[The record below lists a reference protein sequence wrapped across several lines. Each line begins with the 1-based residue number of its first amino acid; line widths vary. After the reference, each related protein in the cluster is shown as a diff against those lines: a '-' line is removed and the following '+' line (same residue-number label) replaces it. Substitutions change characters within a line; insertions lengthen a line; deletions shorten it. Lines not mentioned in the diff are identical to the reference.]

1 MRKFWIIIIT
11 IAVIAIIAVFVF
23 ITSVYYGAFGHLQT
37 KQELLSYKN
46 ATASVVLSRND
57 ELIGKFFSENRT
69 NIEYS
74 EIPPHLLN
82 ALIATEDIRFYK
94 HKGFDIKSFFR
105 VLVKTILLNNHNAG
119 GGSTITQQL
128 AKNMFGR
135 DNYGILTL
143 IVNKTKE
150 IILAGRLE
158 NAFSKEEIITL
169 YLNTVTFGENVYGV
183 EAAARR
189 FFNKKVDELKIEESA
204 VLIGLLKANNYY
216 NPRLY
221 PENAKK
227 RRNVV
232 LGQMKKYDYLEE
244 HEADSLINLPLVSNY
259 INFESGGPADYF
271 LYQVKYHARDILQE
285 VKVKT
290 GKEWNIEED
299 GLVIT
304 TTLDLSLQNF
314 ANSAFK
320 DHLSV
325 MQKRLNKQY
334 QTVSGKRAAT
344 RIADRELKRLQ
355 MTDRA
360 DQTSFQDFSRDDSTF
375 TGAITVR
382 DSMIQAVKILQA
394 GLLAMDPVTGEILS
408 WVGGIDFRT
417 QPYDQILA
425 RRQLAST
432 FKPFL
437 YTVALEEGFR
447 PCDYLDNDSI
457 TDSGIEG
464 WSPENF
470 DHTTGGKYSLA
481 GALVHSMNIPTFNLY
496 RSINFDELDSL
507 WTRMGFYYTLRDYPS
522 VAMGTAEASVMEVA
536 IAYSAFANG
545 GFKVETNT
553 IQSIKTADGE
563 MIWQKPDQNKGKR
576 IITDETTRVLSAILR
591 RAVLEGTGSAL
602 GGVYGVTIPLSGK
615 TGTSQDYADAWFSAF
630 NPSLVIVSRVGA
642 SSPSIHFFSGSN
654 GSGSALALPLVG
666 LTLKQAQLNPVLKKK
681 FNTYQPGLPEDM
693 QYALD
698 CPDYREETF
707 FEKVI
712 ERFKGGGD
720 KQSVD
725 KSLRE
730 SRKTEPETQKK
741 KSFFKRLFERKR

>member
-11 IAVIAIIAVFVF
+11 ISVIAIVAVVVFVA
-23 ITSVYYGAFGHLQT
+23 SVYYGAFGHLQT
-37 KQELLSYKN
+37 RQELMNYKN
-46 ATASVVLSRND
+46 ATASVVLSRNE

-69 NIEYS
+69 NIDFD
-74 EIPPHLLN
+74 EIPDHLLN

-94 HKGFDIKSFFR
+94 HRGFDIKSFFR
-105 VLVKTILLNNHNAG
+105 VLVKTIMLNNRNAG

-128 AKNMFGR
+128 AKNMYGR
-135 DNYGILTL
+135 DNYGLLTIL
-143 IVNKTKE
+143 VNKTKE
-150 IILAGRLE
+150 IILAGRIEKVL
-158 NAFSKEEIITL
+158 SKEEIITL
-169 YLNTVTFGENVYGV
+169 YLNTVSFGENVYGV

-189 FFNKKVDELKIEESA
+189 FFNKKVDELKVEESA

-232 LGQMKKYDYLEE
+232 LGQMKKYNYLDP
-244 HEADSLINLPLVSNY
+244 HEADSLIALPLIHNY
-259 INFESGGPADYF
+259 VNFEAGGPADYF

-285 VKVKT
+285 VKAKT

-304 TTLDLSLQNF
+304 TTLDLNLQNY
-314 ANSAFK
+314 ANKAFK
-320 DHLSV
+320 DHLGV
-325 MQKRLNKQY
+325 MQKRLNQQY
-334 QTVSGKRAAT
+334 QTVSGKRAAA
-344 RIADRELKRLQ
+344 RIADHELKRLH
-355 MTDRA
+355 MMERA

-382 DSMIQAVKILQA
+382 DSMIQAVRILQA
-394 GLLAMDPVTGEILS
+394 GLMAMDPGTGDIMA
-408 WVGGIDFRT
+408 WVGGIDFKT

-437 YTVALEEGFR
+437 YTVALEEGFS

-470 DHTTGGKYSLA
+470 DHTTGGKFSLA

-496 RSINFDELDSL
+496 RNISFDDLDTL
-507 WTRMGFYYTLRDYPS
+507 WTRMGFYYTLHDYPS

-536 IAYSAFANG
+536 IAYSTFANG
-545 GFKVETNT
+545 GFKIETNT
-553 IQSIKTADGE
+553 IQSIKTSDGE
-563 MIWQKPDQNKGKR
+563 IIWEKPQPKKGIR
-576 IITDETTRVLSAILR
+576 IISDNTTRLLGAILR

-602 GGVYGVTIPLSGK
+602 GGIYGVTIPLSGK

-642 SSPSIHFFSGSN
+642 SSPSIHFYSGSN

-666 LTLKQAQLNPVLKKK
+666 LTLKQAQLNPDLKKR
-681 FNTYQPGLPEDM
+681 FTTYLPGLPEDM

-707 FEKVI
+707 FEKVL
-712 ERFKGGGD
+712 ERFKGGAER
-720 KQSVD
+720 QPVD
-725 KSLRE
+725 KSLRDN
-730 SRKTEPETQKK
+730 RKTEESPKK